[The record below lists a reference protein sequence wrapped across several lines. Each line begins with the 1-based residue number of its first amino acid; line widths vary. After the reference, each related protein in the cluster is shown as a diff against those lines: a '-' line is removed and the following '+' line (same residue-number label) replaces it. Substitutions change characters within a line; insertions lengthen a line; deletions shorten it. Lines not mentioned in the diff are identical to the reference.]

1 MVELKQDSAKQ
12 KVSELMAQGYGI
24 PAADALG
31 MLGDAHSTNWA
42 ENYQFFVNQN
52 NPTNFARVWNQAY
65 YLYRNA
71 PGRPIRNQPVAF
83 DQVMDYS
90 IISKLGSED
99 KYKNQ
104 SDEYA
109 IAFAPKP
116 TTEVRG
122 AEEVLT
128 NTVSIHFYPNS
139 WEIFKKVT
147 KDQDGKTIE
156 TDYDPKAK
164 YVIDEIGRL
173 AGQFGNARIIIEGH
187 TDSSMKG
194 KVPADM
200 VKELSMRRAN
210 AVKESVIE
218 KFKFDPNK
226 FNVEGF
232 GWDRPSDPADPDN
245 QALNRRVEVKIFTAE
260 AG

>member
-1 MVELKQDSAKQ
+1 AQEHPEIIEGLVRGIFDAMGELKQDAAKQ

-31 MLGDAHSTNWA
+31 MLGDAHSTNWG
-42 ENYQFFVNQN
+42 ENFQFFVNQN
-52 NPTNFARVWNQAY
+52 NPTNFQRVWNQAY

-83 DQVMDYS
+83 DQVMDYTV
-90 IISKLGSED
+90 IQKLGQEQ
-99 KYKNQ
+99 KYSSQK
-104 SDEYA
+104 DEYT

-116 TTEVRG
+116 TKEVRG

-139 WEIFKKVT
+139 WEIFKTIT
-147 KDQDGKTIE
+147 KDEDGKTVE
-156 TDYDPKAK
+156 TEYDPKAK

-187 TDSSMKG
+187 TDSSMRG
-194 KVPADM
+194 KIPDTM
-200 VKELSMRRAN
+200 VKELSLNRAN
-210 AVKESVIE
+210 AAKQPVVRQHKM
-218 KFKFDPNK
+218 DPN
-226 FNVEGF
+226 
-232 GWDRPSDPADPDN
+232 R
-245 QALNRRVEVKIFTAE
+245 IT
-260 AG
+260 